1 MATIQQAL
9 DVLKKAGADIT
20 VEENVYSCRNIITI
34 KIPLGTPWVE
44 EIEGT
49 KAMVD
54 VHTAS
59 ICKNEI
65 NTAVYGFSSQAERV
79 AEVMDEKAKNLKDF
93 ENQFFGTYKIPEVR
107 EIRYN
112 GPATIVFWEDNTKTV
127 VKMQPGE
134 MHYDPDKAF
143 AMAVCKKLF
152 GNKFNRHL
160 TKAQKAY
167 EKSYEEKCEKWVE
180 GFIKNPEKIMCD
192 FLDNFDKMLGK
203 RNLSVGTFDPNSV
216 TTFKPKKEE

>member
-54 VHTAS
+54 VHTAR
-59 ICKNEI
+59 ICRDAI
-65 NTAVYGFSSQAERV
+65 STVYGFSSQAERV
-79 AEVMDEKAKNLKDF
+79 TEVMDEKAKNLKDF
-93 ENQFFGTYKIPEVR
+93 ENRFFGTYKIPEVR

-127 VKMQPGE
+127 VKVQPDE
-134 MHYDPDKAF
+134 EYYDPDKAF

-160 TKAQKAY
+160 TKAQKAF
-167 EKSYEEKCEKWVE
+167 EKSCEEER
-180 GFIKNPEKIMCD
+180 IKNPVKVICSTANN
-192 FLDNFDKMLGK
+192 FDNFWRKI
-203 RNLSVGTFDPNSV
+203 NTYVGT
-216 TTFKPKKEE
+216 KPKKEE